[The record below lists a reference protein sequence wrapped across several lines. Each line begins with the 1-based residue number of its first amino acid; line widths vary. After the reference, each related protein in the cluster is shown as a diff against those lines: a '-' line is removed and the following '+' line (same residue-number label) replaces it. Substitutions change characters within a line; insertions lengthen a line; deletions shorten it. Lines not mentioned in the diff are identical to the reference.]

1 MSSTNKLTR
10 GSIYTALSVVCIYLS
25 SIIPTTKLYVLGI
38 ASCIIPISI
47 ITTGVKNSLLVYLAS
62 SLLSL
67 LIIGLKWNVLAY
79 IILFGSYGFIKFYI
93 EKLNKLT
100 LELILKLL
108 FFNICVV
115 IIYFIFKLLFI
126 DVLKTKL
133 PIAAVLVM
141 IQLIFLLC
149 DYAITLFISYA
160 KKHFK
165 I

>member
-1 MSSTNKLTR
+1 MTSINKLTR

-38 ASCIIPISI
+38 AACVIPISI
-47 ITTGVKNSLLVYLAS
+47 ITTGVRNSLLVYLAS

-93 EKLNKLT
+93 EKINKLPI
-100 LELILKLL
+100 ELILKLL
-108 FFNICVV
+108 FFNISLVV
-115 IIYFIFKLLFI
+115 MYFLYKLLFM
-126 DVLKTKL
+126 DVLKLKL

-149 DYAITLFISYA
+149 DYAITLFIAYTR
-160 KKHFK
+160 KRLK